1 MRRRRR
7 GAGEGPYPWEARP
20 EASSVGAGPS
30 RARRERYGA
39 EESSRQPQGMA
50 AGAPGPSA
58 LGQHLAS
65 ASRGSLRPEH
75 VPATLVLHSTT
86 AVTLQVMQ
94 TPYPPPPAILVCLAE
109 TGGKRRT
116 CLLPKDTEQT
126 HCHAQN
132 TGCQQGRAP

>member
-1 MRRRRR
+1 MGQRSPPTSLRVWLR
-7 GAGEGPYPWEARP
+7 EHLGPVLW
-20 EASSVGAGPS
+20 
-30 RARRERYGA
+30 
-39 EESSRQPQGMA
+39 
-50 AGAPGPSA
+50 
-58 LGQHLAS
+58 
-65 ASRGSLRPEH
+65 GSLRPEH

-126 HCHAQN
+126 HCHAQD
-132 TGCQQGRAP
+132 TGHQQGRAP